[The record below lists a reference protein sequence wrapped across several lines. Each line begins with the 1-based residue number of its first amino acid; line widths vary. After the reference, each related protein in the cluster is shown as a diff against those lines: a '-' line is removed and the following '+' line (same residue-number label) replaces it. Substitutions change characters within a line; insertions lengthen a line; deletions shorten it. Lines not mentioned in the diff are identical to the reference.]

1 MLDRSGFWPAP
12 PNTDTILEGDGLT
25 VRLLPPV
32 PQVMV
37 SGNLEKFLSAHDLGP
52 TAGLLGQVAPPH
64 YALRLARHRM
74 LAVGIPQDHASAGW
88 ADGVATTPMTGAL
101 AVLDISGENGMALIA
116 RATAIDPRSGSP
128 SAALTFAGVQAALC
142 RQGNDLRLHV
152 DRGLVSFLFDWI
164 RVTSPGGS
172 TH

>member
-1 MLDRSGFWPAP
+1 MPDRSGFWFAP
-12 PNTDTILEGDGLT
+12 PNNDAVLKGDGLL

-37 SGNLEKFLSAHDLGP
+37 SGDLGKFLAAHDLGP
-52 TAGLLGQVAPPH
+52 AAGLLGQVAPPR

-101 AVLDISGENGMALIA
+101 AVLHISGDNGMALLA
-116 RATAIDPRSGSP
+116 RASAIDPRSESP
-128 SAALTFAGVQAALC
+128 SAALTFAGVQAVLC
-142 RQGNDLRLHV
+142 RHENDLRLHV
-152 DRGLVSFLFDWI
+152 DRGLVPFLLDWI
-164 RVTSPGGS
+164 RATGPGFG
-172 TH
+172 HR